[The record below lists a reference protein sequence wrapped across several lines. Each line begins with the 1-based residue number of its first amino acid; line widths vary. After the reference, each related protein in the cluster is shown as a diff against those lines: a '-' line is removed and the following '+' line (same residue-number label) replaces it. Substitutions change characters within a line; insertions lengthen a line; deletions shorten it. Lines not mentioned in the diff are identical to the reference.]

1 MKGLQTIKFT
11 HNPTTDM
18 LDDPNIT
25 IVNREP
31 LLQERFNDDHIRGIR
46 IMQQEIKKIR
56 DKIDV
61 LKESLENKKTYVEQY
76 REKRAAINTKDDLTA
91 LNKRDVANI
100 DCQIKK
106 LQTAIVNIPSEIQL
120 LESQL
125 AEAERKFAAEAREE
139 LLEKQKSLAT
149 EMQELSE
156 HLVELLAEA
165 VEANKN
171 LRTAYDQYGE
181 LRKLTGVDLLGSKI
195 ALPSGE
201 MLEYVYGFLKGELE
215 NGQHCRTILPAG
227 CPQI

>member
-1 MKGLQTIKFT
+1 MKSPITVKYIS
-11 HNPTTDM
+11 NPTVDM
-18 LDDPNIT
+18 LDDDNIT
-25 IVNREP
+25 ICDREP
-31 LLQERFNDDHIRGIR
+31 LLQERFHDDHVKGIR
-46 IMQQEIKKIR
+46 IMQEEIRKIR

-76 REKRAAINTKDDLTA
+76 RTKRAAITTKGDLTA

-106 LQTAIVNIPSEIQL
+106 LQTAIVNIPSELQL

-139 LLEKQKSLAT
+139 LLEKQKEIT
-149 EMQELSE
+149 KQCQEASTALVG
-156 HLVELLAEA
+156 HLKLA

-201 MLEYVYGFLKGELE
+201 MLEYVYGFLKSEKEEGK
-215 NGQHCRTILPAG
+215 HCRIILPSG